1 MLKKHKNA
9 FLRVIEESGLEPTLF
24 YSEEQIKENMG
35 FFAGLGSD
43 AKLGQPAFIIGLKD
57 TPLRFV
63 LRESYGSFDKLA
75 YKFTEFKPG
84 FRSNEWTRDT
94 DIPRVLIYFKNWL
107 KDVVKR
113 YLEDSELPDYWA
125 QLREYQAIVVDSG
138 TSDSESADFTQ
149 EEKESVRRG
158 INRFRQL
165 VKENFKPTPTQ
176 EGFINERLDHL
187 VAAVDKLSR
196 FDWRGVALST
206 LVTIAANLAVDT
218 ERGRLLYTLFQQ
230 AFQEAT
236 KFLK

>member
-24 YSEEQIKENMG
+24 YSEEQIKEKMG

-43 AKLGQPAFIIGLKD
+43 AKPGQPAFVIGLKD
-57 TPLRFV
+57 SPLRFV
-63 LRESYGSFDKLA
+63 LRETFGSFDKLA

-84 FRSNEWTRDT
+84 LNTNAWSRDT
-94 DIPRVLIYFKNWL
+94 DIPRVLLAFKSWL
-107 KDVVKR
+107 RDVVKR
-113 YLEDSELPDYWA
+113 YLEDIELPDYWA
-125 QLREYQAIVVDSG
+125 QLKEYQAIIVDSG

-187 VAAVDKLSR
+187 AEAVDKLSR
-196 FDWRGVALST
+196 FDWRAVALST

-218 ERGRLLYTLFQQ
+218 ERGRFLYALFQQ
-230 AFQEAT
+230 AFREAT